1 NSFIKNINH
10 SEILPLK
17 NFLRILLEDI
27 NDYGTLSDFTLR
39 RISNLSIT
47 ESKMKESASEINK
60 LRDELGDDYLKKEKS
75 NRKKLKREIIISI
88 ENRSI

>member
-1 NSFIKNINH
+1 INH